1 MQSAAR
7 FIRYLCGSVA
17 VIVFLMTVF
26 VSPVCA
32 YQADQL
38 ILPVSSPI
46 VTAAGSTTGPLY
58 NPGYSPLVNPV
69 TVPGIPLYAPG
80 SGSPGQ
86 LAPVSPY
93 QAYVP
98 ASPLYSPAPV
108 IVPLAPISTGATGSA
123 SPVLPVNLYGTSTS
137 LPILSPVL
145 PVYPSGGLYPGDTG
159 SRTVNPVTP
168 VDVQPAKPAVS
179 PEVQRLVEDLKAE
192 YQTSLAAREA
202 LAKMGPSVIDAILPL
217 LRDQSYYVRHAA
229 ADTLQRLNYQPVTAE
244 ERAYYIV
251 GLGNYMEGL
260 DDENYNALVAGGSAS
275 VDALIGYL
283 KDPSWMKPSETET
296 MEVLVAIGRPAVP
309 KLIQA
314 LNDPVARQDAGIV
327 LLLIGDSQGK
337 QAVTNLMYQQ
347 GISLSYYTANYK
359 QILSNYDPYDT
370 TSTDLLWL
378 SLALE
383 TNGTKEMAEY
393 FVNAGWP
400 LHLIGEHW
408 ANAHGYVV
416 RIKGWSY

>member
-1 MQSAAR
+1 
-7 FIRYLCGSVA
+7 
-17 VIVFLMTVF
+17 
-26 VSPVCA
+26 
-32 YQADQL
+32 
-38 ILPVSSPI
+38 
-46 VTAAGSTTGPLY
+46 
-58 NPGYSPLVNPV
+58 
-69 TVPGIPLYAPG
+69 
-80 SGSPGQ
+80 
-86 LAPVSPY
+86 
-93 QAYVP
+93 
-98 ASPLYSPAPV
+98 LYSGD
-108 IVPLAPISTGATGSA
+108 S
-123 SPVLPVNLYGTSTS
+123 GTK
-137 LPILSPVL
+137 V
-145 PVYPSGGLYPGDTG
+145 
-159 SRTVNPVTP
+159 VNPVTP
-168 VDVQPAKPAVS
+168 VDVLPSKPAVS

-192 YQTSLAAREA
+192 YKTSLAAREA
-202 LAKMGPSVIDAILPL
+202 LAKIGPSTIDAILPL
-217 LRDQSYYVRHAA
+217 LRDQDYYVRHAA
-229 ADTLQRLNYQPVTAE
+229 ADTLQRLNYQPATAE
-244 ERAYYIV
+244 ERAFYIV
-251 GLGNYMEGL
+251 GLGNYMKGL

-296 MEVLVAIGRPAVP
+296 MEVLVAIGKPAVP

-337 QAVTNLMYQQ
+337 QAVTNLMYPQ

-408 ANAHGYVV
+408 ATAHGYVV
-416 RIKGWSY
+416 RIKGWGF